1 MEKFFIM
8 LVDRS
13 TTRYTIC
20 TLIPGGKDLYANT
33 SIHDY
38 APWQLQQVQD
48 SFNHLS
54 EALGA
59 VSYEICNYNLF
70 LFF

>member
-8 LVDRS
+8 LICRS
-13 TTRYTIC
+13 TTIC
-20 TLIPGGKDLYANT
+20 TFILGGKDLYANT

-54 EALGA
+54 EALGT
-59 VSYEICNYNLF
+59 VSYKICN
-70 LFF
+70 